1 MRLRSVFNISY
12 AFYYRETLV
21 HPEAEETP
29 EETAKGCV
37 SSCIGLQSVQR
48 AKSKNKRKS
57 QSSLNTGAEENF
69 QRAVS
74 IRLKVSVLI
83 YSSAWVFLTVAHFA
97 CEIYSVLA
105 VQKVLLTN
113 CQLDLCLV
121 ETHWAKGE
129 NRVGGGDMSSILRHC
144 CLVLQFKAVLI
155 SAEQSCLSLVAY

>member
-1 MRLRSVFNISY
+1 MV
-12 AFYYRETLV
+12 
-21 HPEAEETP
+21 
-29 EETAKGCV
+29 
-37 SSCIGLQSVQR
+37 
-48 AKSKNKRKS
+48 
-57 QSSLNTGAEENF
+57 
-69 QRAVS
+69 VS

-129 NRVGGGDMSSILRHC
+129 NKAGGGGEYVKYLKALLSCIAVQSRFDQCRIILFISSRILIDDC
-144 CLVLQFKAVLI
+144 GN
-155 SAEQSCLSLVAY
+155 SANSKGRSRTVNYIYENWI